1 VSEAKEEPGLQ
12 VVPSEMEVG
21 NLSAQGDPA
30 PTVGRS

>member
-1 VSEAKEEPGLQ
+1 VSEAKEEQGVQ
-12 VVPSEMEVG
+12 VVPDDMHLK